1 MLISVW
7 HGIPLQ
13 NGAVDPDAQ
22 ALRMAPNPGG
32 LGQEGFIL
40 RIFIGERAWLFRM
53 QIIFCKT

>member
-1 MLISVW
+1 M
-7 HGIPLQ
+7 Q